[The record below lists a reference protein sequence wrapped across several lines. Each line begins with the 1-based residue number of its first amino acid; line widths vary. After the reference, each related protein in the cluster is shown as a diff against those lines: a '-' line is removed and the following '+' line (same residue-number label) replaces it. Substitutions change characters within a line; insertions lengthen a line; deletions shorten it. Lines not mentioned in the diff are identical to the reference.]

1 MKEAQSPKN
10 KKKVIRTAALSGS
23 LYVLLEDQL
32 RFLNQYYDILA
43 IGSDSDNYFIER
55 LKQREGVRS
64 KEINIERKISIVKD
78 LVSLYR
84 LYILFRKE
92 KPFMVHSI
100 TPKAGLLTMI
110 AGYFARVP
118 ARVHTFTGLI
128 FPTQTGMMKTILI
141 FFDKLICRFAT
152 NLYPEGNGVKND
164 LLAYKITKKPLKV
177 IANGNVNGID
187 LVKFNKT
194 LFTTTE
200 NQLLRKKIG
209 VSEKDVVLLYI
220 GRLVNDKGVN
230 ELAQAF
236 TKISASHNHVKLV
249 MVGSDKGE
257 TDLLPEDTWNII
269 NTNDAIHYV
278 GHQNDVRPYLAM
290 SDIFVFPSYREGFPN
305 VVLEAGAMGLPA
317 IVTDIN
323 GSNEIIENNINGIII
338 PSKDT
343 QALLNAM
350 QLCIKN
356 PEFLIKLSKCARDK
370 ITSRFDRNFVWTE
383 ILDEYRLIERN
394 LSKNNI

>member
-1 MKEAQSPKN
+1 MKDQKHLHKR
-10 KKKVIRTAALSGS
+10 KKIIRTAALSGS

-43 IGSDSDNYFIER
+43 IGSDPGQEYLEK
-55 LKQREGVRS
+55 LKRREGIRG
-64 KEINIERKISIVKD
+64 KEINIERKISLVND

-84 LYILFRKE
+84 LYIVFRKE

-128 FPTQTGMMKTILI
+128 FPTQTGTMKRVLL

-152 NLYPEGNGVKND
+152 HVYPEGNGVKND
-164 LLAYKITKKPLKV
+164 LINYKVTSKPLKV

-187 LVKFNKT
+187 LYKYNPALFSKEENNK
-194 LFTTTE
+194 
-200 NQLLRKKIG
+200 LRNSIG
-209 VSEKDVVLLYI
+209 VSENDLVFLFI

-230 ELAQAF
+230 ELVNAF
-236 TKISASHNHVKLV
+236 NKLSATDEHVKLV
-249 MVGSDKGE
+249 MVGSYIGE
-257 TDLLPEDTWNII
+257 TDLLPDETWAKIKANA
-269 NTNDAIHYV
+269 AILYV
-278 GHQNDVRPYLAM
+278 GHQDDVRPYLAM

-323 GSNEIIENNINGIII
+323 GSNEIVLDRENGLII
-338 PSKDT
+338 PSKDEE
-343 QALLNAM
+343 ALYLAMNTLNTDNS
-350 QLCIKN
+350 LK
-356 PEFLIKLSKCARDK
+356 EKLEKYARPM
-370 ITSRFDRNFVWTE
+370 ITTRYEKSEVWAAILEEYKVIE
-383 ILDEYRLIERN
+383 IEVC
-394 LSKNNI
+394 

>member
-1 MKEAQSPKN
+1 MKAPIHTDK

-43 IGSDSDNYFIER
+43 IGSDPGHEYMEK
-55 LKQREGVRS
+55 LKRREGIRG
-64 KEINIERKISIVKD
+64 KEINIERKISIFND
-78 LVSLYR
+78 FISLYK
-84 LYILFRKE
+84 LYVLFRKE

-128 FPTQTGMMKTILI
+128 FPTQTGMMKKVLL
-141 FFDKLICRFAT
+141 FFDKLICKFAT
-152 NLYPEGNGVKND
+152 HVYPEGNGVKND
-164 LLAYKITKKPLKV
+164 LMNYKVTSKPLKV
-177 IANGNVNGID
+177 IANGNVNGINLDKYTAALFSKEENNKLRSTIGISEND
-187 LVKFNKT
+187 LVF
-194 LFTTTE
+194 LF
-200 NQLLRKKIG
+200 
-209 VSEKDVVLLYI
+209 I

-230 ELAQAF
+230 ELVNAF
-236 TKISASHNHVKLV
+236 SKLSSTHEHVKLV
-249 MVGSDKGE
+249 MVGAHIGE
-257 TDLLPEDTWNII
+257 TDLLPDETWAKIKT
-269 NTNDAIHYV
+269 NTAILYV
-278 GHQNDVRPYLAM
+278 GHQNDVRPYFAM

-323 GSNEIIENNINGIII
+323 GSNEIIEHNINGIIV

-343 QALLNAM
+343 EALLNAM
-350 QLCIKN
+350 ETCIEN
-356 PEFLIKLSKCARDK
+356 SDLMRKLANCSRDR
-370 ITSRFDRNFVWTE
+370 IATHYERNFVWNE
-383 ILDEYRLIERN
+383 ILAEYRLIEQDLR
-394 LSKNNI
+394 KNNA

>member
-1 MKEAQSPKN
+1 MKDQKHLHKR
-10 KKKVIRTAALSGS
+10 KKIIRTAALSGS

-43 IGSDSDNYFIER
+43 IGSDPGQEYLEK
-55 LKQREGVRS
+55 LKRREGIRG
-64 KEINIERKISIVKD
+64 KEINIERKISLVND

-84 LYILFRKE
+84 LYIVFRKE

-128 FPTQTGMMKTILI
+128 FPTQTGTMKRVLL

-152 NLYPEGNGVKND
+152 HVYPEGNGVKND
-164 LLAYKITKKPLKV
+164 LINYKVTSKPLKV

-187 LVKFNKT
+187 LYKYNPALFSKEENNK
-194 LFTTTE
+194 
-200 NQLLRKKIG
+200 LRNSIG
-209 VSEKDVVLLYI
+209 VSENDLVFLFI

-230 ELAQAF
+230 ELVNAF
-236 TKISASHNHVKLV
+236 NKLSATDEHVKLV
-249 MVGSDKGE
+249 MVGSYIGE
-257 TDLLPEDTWNII
+257 TDLLPDETWAKIKANA
-269 NTNDAIHYV
+269 AILYV
-278 GHQNDVRPYLAM
+278 GHQDDVRPYLAM

-317 IVTDIN
+317 IVTNIN
-323 GSNEIIENNINGIII
+323 GSNEIVLDRENGLII
-338 PSKDT
+338 PSKDEE
-343 QALLNAM
+343 ALYLAMNTLNTDNS
-350 QLCIKN
+350 LK
-356 PEFLIKLSKCARDK
+356 EKLEKYARPM
-370 ITSRFDRNFVWTE
+370 ITTRYEKSEVWAAILEEYKVIE
-383 ILDEYRLIERN
+383 IEVC
-394 LSKNNI
+394 